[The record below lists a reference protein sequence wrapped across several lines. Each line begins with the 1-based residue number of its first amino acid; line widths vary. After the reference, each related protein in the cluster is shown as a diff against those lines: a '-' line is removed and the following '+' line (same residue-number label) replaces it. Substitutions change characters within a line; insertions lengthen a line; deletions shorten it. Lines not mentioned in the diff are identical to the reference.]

1 MWVTMRLDC
10 RIHARKTRRAFGS
23 TPYRHRESSTR
34 AKNAPC
40 LCKRPRLI
48 RDMAHA
54 QIGDHE
60 IKFGIEKRK
69 VLRVRFNE
77 GCGLSSL
84 PREREHCRRKIHPDD
99 LAATA
104 QNGFGNV
111 ALTAAQIERLET
123 AIGAGRV
130 QQAF

>member
-1 MWVTMRLDC
+1 
-10 RIHARKTRRAFGS
+10 
-23 TPYRHRESSTR
+23 
-34 AKNAPC
+34 
-40 LCKRPRLI
+40 
-48 RDMAHA
+48 MAHA

-77 GCGLSSL
+77 GCGLRSL

-104 QNGFGNV
+104 QHGFGNV

-130 QQAF
+130 QQAFDCLIGRGGKQLHVTRCACRIGPAAALHLRKGRKFAHRHANWPECV